1 MSRTLAA
8 VGPEPHPDWL
18 APRAAVW
25 VFLAFAL
32 AYFLSALVRA
42 ITATLSPTL
51 SAELA
56 LSASDLGLLA
66 AGYFLGFALLQL
78 PLGNWLDRYGP
89 RRVIVAF
96 LTVAVLGCVAFA
108 LATSFAGLL
117 AARVLTGMGVSA
129 CLMAPLTGFRRWL
142 SPPTLLRV
150 NSWMLMTGSLG
161 MVAAT
166 LPVQWLLPLTGW
178 RGLFW
183 LLAVLLVL
191 AMAVLW
197 RLVPDGHGTSAT
209 AAAPSAPVG
218 YRDIARHPFFRQM
231 APIGFVNYG
240 GMVAVQTLWAG
251 PWMVQVAG
259 YSAEQAA
266 FGLFAINLSML
277 TTFWLWGLVNPLLV
291 RRGLSAER
299 LIAWGLPVSL
309 LVLLVIVWL
318 GTRAGWPW
326 WALFCVSS
334 TLVSLS
340 QPAVAQ
346 ALPPQAAGRAL
357 SAYNLVIFAG
367 IFCLQ
372 WAIGLAVDGLSALG
386 WDTAS
391 SYRGAV
397 GLFGLCCLAA
407 YATFLRRY
415 SRSRSIR
422 PRARRLN

>member
-1 MSRTLAA
+1 M
-8 VGPEPHPDWL
+8 
-18 APRAAVW
+18 
-25 VFLAFAL
+25 
-32 AYFLSALVRA
+32 
-42 ITATLSPTL
+42 
-51 SAELA
+51 
-56 LSASDLGLLA
+56 
-66 AGYFLGFALLQL
+66 
-78 PLGNWLDRYGP
+78 
-89 RRVIVAF
+89 
-96 LTVAVLGCVAFA
+96 
-108 LATSFAGLL
+108 
-117 AARVLTGMGVSA
+117 
-129 CLMAPLTGFRRWL
+129 
-142 SPPTLLRV
+142 
-150 NSWMLMTGSLG
+150 
-161 MVAAT
+161 
-166 LPVQWLLPLTGW
+166 
-178 RGLFW
+178 
-183 LLAVLLVL
+183 LAVLLVL

-209 AAAPSAPVG
+209 DSAPSVSVG
-218 YRDIARHPFFRQM
+218 YRDIARHLFFRQM

-277 TTFWLWGLVNPLLV
+277 TTFWLWGMVNPLLV

-309 LVLLVIVWL
+309 LVLLAIVWL
-318 GTRAGWPW
+318 GPRAGWPW

-334 TLVSLS
+334 TLISLS

-386 WDTAS
+386 WDTVS

-407 YATFLRRY
+407 YLTFLRCY
-415 SRSRSIR
+415 GRSHPIR
-422 PRARRLN
+422 QRTTRIN